1 MKSLAIPVL
10 GFGLFTPLL
19 AQAHGSME
27 VPVSRIY
34 NCFKE
39 GPESPKSAAC
49 REAVRVGGPQAL
61 YDWNG
66 VNQLPNGNHQAF
78 VPDGQLCG
86 GGKELYKGMNLAR
99 SDWVTSPIAPNAAG
113 NFEFIFHA
121 TAPHATRYWR
131 LYVTKNGWNP
141 SAPIKWSDLEQFAE
155 IGNVPV
161 GPDQRYRLTAP
172 LPKGKSGQH
181 VIYAVWQRSD
191 SAEAFY
197 SCSDVK
203 FGDSG
208 TAPAAT
214 SWKEVDQVRAQQ
226 DLPAGTKVTLR
237 VFNAQGGDAASYS
250 VTLTAANASA
260 QLWPAALAR
269 QVNANSTFVKVGVLG
284 SSGAVAPVDDS
295 MGNRIYLSSAYPK
308 YTTQIDTTLPSTSS
322 GATEWREGVA
332 YTVGQIVSYQGKRY
346 KCLQA
351 HTAWTGANW
360 NPASS
365 TTLWKVAS

>member
-1 MKSLAIPVL
+1 
-10 GFGLFTPLL
+10 
-19 AQAHGSME
+19 
-27 VPVSRIY
+27 
-34 NCFKE
+34 
-39 GPESPKSAAC
+39 
-49 REAVRVGGPQAL
+49 
-61 YDWNG
+61 
-66 VNQLPNGNHQAF
+66 
-78 VPDGQLCG
+78 
-86 GGKELYKGMNLAR
+86 
-99 SDWVTSPIAPNAAG
+99 
-113 NFEFIFHA
+113 
-121 TAPHATRYWR
+121 
-131 LYVTKNGWNP
+131 
-141 SAPIKWSDLEQFAE
+141 LEQFAE
-155 IGNVPV
+155 IGNFPA
-161 GPDQRYRLTAP
+161 GPDQRYRLSAP

-208 TAPAAT
+208 AAPAPT

-269 QVNANSTFVKVGVLG
+269 QVNGSSAIVKIGVLG
-284 SSGAVAPVDDS
+284 GSGVIAPVDDS

-308 YTTQIDTTLPSTSS
+308 YTTQIDTTLSSTGST
-322 GATEWREGVA
+322 AEWREGVA
-332 YTVGQIVSYQGKRY
+332 YAVGQTVSYQGKRY

-351 HTAWTGANW
+351 TPPGPAPTGTR
-360 NPASS
+360 PARPRCGEWQARLAAPSLFAEPTGSAFFDAGSAELLPQTTSPPQDKRIKLS
-365 TTLWKVAS
+365 TKQCLPCL